1 MFDEVILLKAARVI
15 DACRAAKLMMVTA
28 ESCTAGLLTGALTA
42 IPGSSDVVDRGYITY
57 SLYGKIEM
65 IGVPAQMLA
74 EHGAV
79 SEAVARAMAGG
90 ALARSLPRARLA
102 IAITGVAGPGS
113 DSPAKPAGLVFIA
126 VAQDGKGVLEEKY
139 EFGDIG
145 RNEVRLA
152 SVEAALDLILKRL
165 DKA

>member
-1 MFDEVILLKAARVI
+1 MFDDQILHKAALVI

-28 ESCTAGLLTGALTA
+28 ESCTGGLLTGALTA

-57 SLYGKIEM
+57 SLHGKIEM

-79 SEAVARAMAGG
+79 SAAVARAMAGG
-90 ALARSLPRARLA
+90 ALARSRPRAQLA
-102 IAITGVAGPGS
+102 VAITGVAGPGS
-113 DSPAKPAGLVFIA
+113 TSSTKPAGLVYLA
-126 VAQDGKGVLEEKY
+126 VAREGRGVLEEMR

-145 RNEVRLA
+145 RERVRLA

-165 DKA
+165 D